1 MRGLLLREGRKKG
14 RGERRREGGRIRE
27 RRGTGRRGDEVEE
40 TGEETFLVM
49 WPRTLSALN
58 PPLKSR
64 LTTVYA
70 VGGIYWTLN
79 CVASDKVES

>member
-1 MRGLLLREGRKKG
+1 V
-14 RGERRREGGRIRE
+14 RIRE
-27 RRGTGRRGDEVEE
+27 RRGTGRRGDEVERK
-40 TGEETFLVM
+40 EEEAFLVM

-70 VGGIYWTLN
+70 VGAYIGH
-79 CVASDKVES
+79 